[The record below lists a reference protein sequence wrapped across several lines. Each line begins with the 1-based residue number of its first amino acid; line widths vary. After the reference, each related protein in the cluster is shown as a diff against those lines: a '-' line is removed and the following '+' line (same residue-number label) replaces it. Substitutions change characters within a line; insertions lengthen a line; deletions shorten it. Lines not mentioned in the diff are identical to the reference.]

1 MRLLLSQVRIISHE
15 SDLMR
20 HKLCHTFLYQS
31 NILAIT
37 DVDIELVTNLPPSK
51 NSDDEPKL
59 PDEDV
64 EESEVQEVGQ
74 TQEQTPEEDEI
85 VPIDVKKGNL
95 ERNFL

>member
-1 MRLLLSQVRIISHE
+1 MTDTHE
-15 SDLMR
+15 Y
-20 HKLCHTFLYQS
+20 FLYEFY
-31 NILAIT
+31 ILAIT
-37 DVDIELVTNLPPSK
+37 DVDIELVTNLPPAK

-74 TQEQTPEEDEI
+74 AQEQTPEEDEI

-95 ERNFL
+95 ER

>member
-1 MRLLLSQVRIISHE
+1 MS
-15 SDLMR
+15 
-20 HKLCHTFLYQS
+20 HKLCHTFLQSNVYPSVYQS

-37 DVDIELVTNLPPSK
+37 DVDIELVANLQPSK
-51 NSDDEPKL
+51 NSDDEPQL

-74 TQEQTPEEDEI
+74 IQEQTPEEDEI

-95 ERNFL
+95 ER

>member
-1 MRLLLSQVRIISHE
+1 
-15 SDLMR
+15 MR

-95 ERNFL
+95 ER

>member
-1 MRLLLSQVRIISHE
+1 MTDNHI
-15 SDLMR
+15 
-20 HKLCHTFLYQS
+20 FLYES
-31 NILAIT
+31 YILAIT

-64 EESEVQEVGQ
+64 EESIEVQEVGQ
-74 TQEQTPEEDEI
+74 AQEQTPEEDEI

-95 ERNFL
+95 ER